1 MTRRRIRRL
10 RARALGGCPLR
21 SCAAP
26 GAVRVQTLS
35 LPQGDAVPAAAPDLP
50 TRTCLPGRPPLVG
63 HSAGRARRAPRG
75 FPCSGL
81 RRPAL
86 GRRVGACGTLSGAGR
101 GGQPHPPACPPSP
114 SPSCGKVGGG
124 DTFPSLSD
132 RGVSAL
138 RVAGWTGT
146 WRFAR
151 QAGAPP
157 CVPYIPLAQ
166 GPRPTPTGSH
176 SVQTLAGGGWGR
188 QEPTSVSLRPARCP
202 GAPPRKAG
210 LCISCVSLCISRKE
224 M

>member
-1 MTRRRIRRL
+1 MRRGQTGTHLCSR
-10 RARALGGCPLR
+10 GP
-21 SCAAP
+21 AAV
-26 GAVRVQTLS
+26 GVGRQTLAS
-35 LPQGDAVPAAAPDLP
+35 SPALPLP
-50 TRTCLPGRPPLVG
+50 RPLALRVWGPHRV
-63 HSAGRARRAPRG
+63 RRAPLLASLLPWG
-75 FPCSGL
+75 H
-81 RRPAL
+81 RP
-86 GRRVGACGTLSGAGR
+86 GRRGGQTGSEVWGGRGLWHRHLNCRAGR
-101 GGQPHPPACPPSP
+101 GGSTGGRGGGAQPHPPACPPSP

-132 RGVSAL
+132 YGVSAL

-188 QEPTSVSLRPARCP
+188 REPTSVSLRPARCP
-202 GAPPRKAG
+202 GAPPRERLGCAFP
-210 LCISCVSLCISRKE
+210 V
-224 M
+224 